1 MQMIIKTDNAVTVV
15 EW

>member
-1 MQMIIKTDNAVTVV
+1 MQMIIKTDNAVTEV